1 MSDIKKYEVIM
12 IKIAIADDHE
22 IVRSGLMMLIQQQE
36 NMEVE
41 AQASSY
47 EELINLLEKEAYDLL
62 ILDLNLGDK
71 NGLESIENVS
81 NLFPDLPILVLSTY
95 PEDPYAV
102 QTFKAGA
109 SGYLNK
115 KVISA
120 ELSTAIQKITS
131 GKKYISESLAENLA
145 YGFSLEKTSKNPVE
159 LLSKREFEILSLIA
173 SGYAYKEIAQK
184 LDLSPKTVSTYRSRI
199 LEKLNLTNTTQL
211 LRFAYEHQITS
222 Y

>member
-1 MSDIKKYEVIM
+1 M
-12 IKIAIADDHE
+12 IRIAVADDHE
-22 IVRSGLMMLIQQQE
+22 IVRSGLVMLIDQQKEMQV
-36 NMEVE
+36 EV
-41 AQASSY
+41 QAASY
-47 EELINLLEKEAYDLL
+47 SELMSLLEKDDYDLL

-81 NLFPDLPILVLSTY
+81 HAFPQLPILVLSTY

-115 KVISA
+115 TVISS
-120 ELSTAIQKITS
+120 ELIKAIRKITE

-145 YGFSLEKTSKNPVE
+145 YGFSLEKSGKNPIE
-159 LLSKREFEILSLIA
+159 LLSKREFEILALIA
-173 SGYAYKEIAQK
+173 SGQSYKEIATK
-184 LDLSPKTVSTYRSRI
+184 LNLSPKTVSTYRTRI
-199 LEKLNLTNTTQL
+199 LEKLNLSNNSQL
-211 LRFAYEHQITS
+211 LRFAYEQNIAN

>member
-1 MSDIKKYEVIM
+1 M
-12 IKIAIADDHE
+12 IRIAIADDHE
-22 IVRSGLMMLIQQQE
+22 IVRSGLVMLIDQQKE
-36 NMEVE
+36 MTVE

-47 EELINLLEKEAYDLL
+47 SELLLLLEKESFDLL

-81 NLFPDLPILVLSTY
+81 SSFPTLPILILSSY
-95 PEDPYAV
+95 PEEPYAV

-115 KVISA
+115 TVISA
-120 ELSTAIQKITS
+120 ELIKAILKITE

-145 YGFSLEKTSKNPVE
+145 YGFSLEKSSKNPVE
-159 LLSKREFEILSLIA
+159 LLSKREFEILALIA
-173 SGYAYKEIAQK
+173 SGQAYKEIASK
-184 LDLSPKTVSTYRSRI
+184 LNLSPKTVSTYRTRI
-199 LEKLNLTNTTQL
+199 LEKLNLDNTSQL
-211 LRFAYEHQITS
+211 LRFAFEHKITS

>member
-1 MSDIKKYEVIM
+1 M
-12 IKIAIADDHE
+12 IKIILADDHE

-47 EELINLLEKEAYDLL
+47 EELISLLEKETYDLL

-81 NLFPDLPILVLSTY
+81 NLFPKLPILVLSTY

-145 YGFSLEKTSKNPVE
+145 YGFSLEKSSKNPVE

-173 SGYAYKEIAQK
+173 SGYAYKEIAEK

>member
-1 MSDIKKYEVIM
+1 M
-12 IKIAIADDHE
+12 IRIAVADDHE
-22 IVRSGLMMLIQQQE
+22 IVRSGLVMLIDRQKEMQV
-36 NMEVE
+36 EV
-41 AQASSY
+41 QAASY
-47 EELINLLEKEAYDLL
+47 SELMSVLEKDDYDLL

-81 NLFPDLPILVLSTY
+81 RAFPKLPILVLSTY

-115 KVISA
+115 TVISS
-120 ELSTAIQKITS
+120 ELIKAIQKITE

-145 YGFSLEKTSKNPVE
+145 YGFSLEKSGKNPIE
-159 LLSKREFEILSLIA
+159 LLSKREFEILALIA
-173 SGYAYKEIAQK
+173 SGQSYKEIAIK
-184 LDLSPKTVSTYRSRI
+184 LDLSPKTVSTYRTRI
-199 LEKLNLTNTTQL
+199 LEKLNLSNNSQL
-211 LRFAYEHQITS
+211 LRFAYEQNIAN